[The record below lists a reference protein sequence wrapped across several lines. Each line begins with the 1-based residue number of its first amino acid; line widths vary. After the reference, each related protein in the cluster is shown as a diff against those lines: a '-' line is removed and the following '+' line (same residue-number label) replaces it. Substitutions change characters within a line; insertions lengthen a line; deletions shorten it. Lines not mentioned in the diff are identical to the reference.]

1 MTTAKHLLSTLK
13 AFHLDRP
20 EATWEELREHLRFI
34 AEEALGNPQGDAY
47 GLVLDDVAQNL
58 REIAHSV
65 PLGLPQ
71 AQALTMAQRVVAA
84 AEERHAGNLKPLVDL
99 LESGKL
105 GRIQNS
111 FNEIGSTDS
120 SAHKPLSVPICMSLS
135 DSNVDAQST
144 KGQTFSALYAAFK
157 AERGGDK
164 TPNTI
169 KNWESC
175 TRVITRHL
183 GDAGMATHTRATF
196 TGLRDALLADN
207 RKPSSVNKIMT
218 HASMVIGWA
227 VDTGLIDKNFS
238 KNLMISKGAESERT
252 AFTQAQLATL
262 QGWAETSLLDDWKAS
277 AIALAV
283 ATGARIGEIHQLT
296 GADIREE
303 GGQWI
308 MDINDND
315 GKTLKNSFS
324 RRVVPLVGIPD
335 VHLRMLAATEGR
347 LFGQSMSG
355 FAQLLNQMIRDLLGV
370 KTGEGQSFHSLR
382 HSLASDLKA
391 AGVAVGIAQ
400 SILGHSS
407 GVIAYDTYGSN
418 AAASMDLMVKAL
430 KLVR

>member
-58 REIAHSV
+58 REIAYTV

-99 LESGKL
+99 LESGEL
-105 GRIQNS
+105 GHIQNS
-111 FNEIGSTDS
+111 SNEIGLTDGS
-120 SAHKPLSVPICMSLS
+120 VHKPLSVPICMSLPES
-135 DSNVDAQST
+135 KVDKSS
-144 KGQTFSALYAAFK
+144 TFSALYAAFK

-164 TPNTI
+164 TPNTV

-175 TRVITRHL
+175 TRVIARHL
-183 GDAGMATHTRATF
+183 GDADMATHTRATF

-252 AFTQAQLATL
+252 AFTQAQLEAL
-262 QGWAETSLLDDWKAS
+262 NAWALGNLADDWKAS
-277 AIALAV
+277 AMALAV
-283 ATGARIGEIHQLT
+283 ASGARIGEIHQLT
-296 GADIREE
+296 GADIREVD
-303 GGQWI
+303 GTWI
-308 MDINDND
+308 MDINDNN

-324 RRVVPLVGIPD
+324 RRVVPLVGIPE

-400 SILGHSS
+400 SIMGHSS
-407 GVIAYDTYGSN
+407 GVITYDLYGGNS
-418 AAASMDLMVKAL
+418 AASLGLMVEAL
-430 KLVR
+430 KRVR